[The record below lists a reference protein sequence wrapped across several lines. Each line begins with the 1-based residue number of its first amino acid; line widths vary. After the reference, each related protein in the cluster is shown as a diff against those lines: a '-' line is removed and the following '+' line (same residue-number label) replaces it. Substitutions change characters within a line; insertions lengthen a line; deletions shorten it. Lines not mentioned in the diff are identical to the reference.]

1 MKALQKNVHRTDD
14 NVTTFLKYTSGKV
27 LNDKLYKRTT
37 WIRIRKTQKWGDST
51 KNKKII
57 FKKIP
62 FQNAT

>member
-37 WIRIRKTQKWGDST
+37 
-51 KNKKII
+51 
-57 FKKIP
+57 
-62 FQNAT
+62 